1 MTGAGAA
8 RTRSA
13 IFEGTATATLHALI
27 RSRANNRIRTR
38 HYQRTWHDI
47 ALADDGRP
55 RGTCV
60 ASVASD
66 TAIPPFAT
74 MATEGTRRK
83 HHYRRQD
90 QQLLHDRVSTM
101 GKGGI
106 VCEDPVELD
115 KELYITA
122 GDVQMQPTIF
132 YNEAVP
138 YVLKKCYILHRPQ
151 ICLFREATA
160 VIEICLCVTGRALI
174 ARRFAIMLSTF
185 VAMHVTATI
194 CAADDDQQIRPAD
207 QIWLVNSRHL
217 PYGSAACDENIAFE
231 FQQYADAC
239 QWNSKDK
246 EAFHATQHQCEQ
258 TLIYVHGNRVGPRD
272 VQQRGLQVYRA
283 LIDQA
288 DEQQQSLRFVIFSW
302 PSTRIRG
309 VLRDARLKAARSVP
323 AAYYLAHLLRR
334 IDPEV
339 KVSLTGYSLGARVIT
354 GGLHILAGGELDGLE
369 LGGREQGEREQG
381 EPVHPG
387 RKPMC
392 VVLMTAAL
400 NDYWLEPDAY
410 HSRTLSQV
418 ESLLLLNNHCDAAMK
433 HYGTIERCGSP
444 LALGY
449 RGVASYSALG
459 TEAKKIQQYD
469 VCCHIGRSHDFML
482 YLCNPKL
489 MSLVWESLNCNQ
501 LVEP

>member
-1 MTGAGAA
+1 MAGPVAHVLQVLQAA
-8 RTRSA
+8 PRFHKPDLQWLQPRELVVSITTAVKISSFFMIGSPLWERAGS
-13 IFEGTATATLHALI
+13 FERILSIASRIEQRTLHHA
-27 RSRANNRIRTR
+27 RRCANAT
-38 HYQRTWHDI
+38 
-47 ALADDGRP
+47 DDFLP
-55 RGTCV
+55 PHHAMCV
-60 ASVASD
+60 EKV
-66 TAIPPFAT
+66 
-74 MATEGTRRK
+74 
-83 HHYRRQD
+83 
-90 QQLLHDRVSTM
+90 LHFTQ
-101 GKGGI
+101 
-106 VCEDPVELD
+106 
-115 KELYITA
+115 A
-122 GDVQMQPTIF
+122 
-132 YNEAVP
+132 
-138 YVLKKCYILHRPQ
+138 Q
-151 ICLFREATA
+151 ICPFREASA
-160 VIEICLCVTGRALI
+160 VIEIRPSGMSRVTGRTLI
-174 ARRFAIMLSTF
+174 ARRFALMLSTF
-185 VAMHVTATI
+185 VATHVIATM
-194 CAADDDQQIRPAD
+194 CAADDAQQIRPAD

-217 PYGSAACDENIAFE
+217 PYGNAACDENITFE

-258 TLIYVHGNRVGPRD
+258 TLIYVHGNRIGPCD

-288 DEQQQSLRFVIFSW
+288 DEQQSLRFVIFSW

-309 VLRDARLKAARSVP
+309 VLRDARLKAARSDP
-323 AAYYLAHLLRR
+323 AAYYLAHLLQR

-369 LGGREQGEREQG
+369 LGEREQG

-418 ESLLLLNNHCDAAMK
+418 ESLLLLNNHCDKAMK
-433 HYGTIERCGSP
+433 RYGAIERCGSP
-444 LALGY
+444 WALGY

-459 TEAKKIQQYD
+459 TEAEKIQQYD
-469 VCCHIGRSHDFML
+469 VCCDIGKSHDFML
-482 YLCNPKL
+482 YLYNPKL
-489 MSLVWESLNCNQ
+489 MSMVWKSLNCDQ